1 MSDNAVKLHIEKV
14 RSERFFDTFIV
25 EGLSVEEMNA
35 VLNARQ
41 NGQDD
46 RDVLVDVMNQH
57 ENDSWYGQNIAEA
70 WRCGYGIYGIRHF
83 GGHLIVDVGNSCD

>member
-14 RSERFFDTFIV
+14 SSDRFFDTFIV

-46 RDVLVDVMNQH
+46 RDVLVEVMNQH